1 MQRKAESICSEIQR
15 ETRVERSKIK
25 GDTFLMDLDWNHI
38 GTIPITG
45 PLSLY
50 SGMSSSFEQNVSL
63 FQVVVDETFKLI
75 FSQILL
81 LVNYGVCLPKCCFF
95 YCKSS
100 GRSFPHKMLF
110 LRKSCRGEENSL
122 LCSAH
127 AVQLSI
133 YTSVYIYT

>member
-1 MQRKAESICSEIQR
+1 MKMELILPRLESHLNI
-15 ETRVERSKIK
+15 TYNRSFIE
-25 GDTFLMDLDWNHI
+25 
-38 GTIPITG
+38 PV
-45 PLSLY
+45 LY
-50 SGMSSSFEQNVSL
+50 RFILGFSSSFQQNVSL

-100 GRSFPHKMLF
+100 RRSFPHKMLF
-110 LRKSCRGEENSL
+110 LRKSCKGEENSL

-133 YTSVYIYT
+133 CISVYVAANVQSQLMYTLAS